1 VAGDQLGPA
10 LQAAF
15 DLILADLR
23 ATDAIVPSLRVD
35 DWAGP
40 GAESAMAWWPDGSG
54 VGIGVRLD
62 ATPAEQAVELADV
75 LQDAEVEELNRL
87 GRPATWPECP
97 DHPDSH
103 PLQPVD
109 RGGQAVWVCPAAD
122 RTIFAIG
129 SVPDAG
135 RSH

>member
-1 VAGDQLGPA
+1 MEGDQLGAA
-10 LQAAF
+10 LHAAF
-15 DLILADLR
+15 DLVSADLQ
-23 ATDAIVPSLRVD
+23 ATDAIVPALRAD

-40 GAESAMAWWPDGSG
+40 GAESAMAWWPDVSG
-54 VGIGVRLD
+54 VGVRVRLD
-62 ATPAEQAVELADV
+62 ATPAEQAVELADA

-103 PLQPVD
+103 PLQPME
-109 RGGQAVWVCPAAD
+109 RGGRAMWVCSAAD
-122 RTIFAIG
+122 RVIFAIG
-129 SVPDAG
+129 FLPAG